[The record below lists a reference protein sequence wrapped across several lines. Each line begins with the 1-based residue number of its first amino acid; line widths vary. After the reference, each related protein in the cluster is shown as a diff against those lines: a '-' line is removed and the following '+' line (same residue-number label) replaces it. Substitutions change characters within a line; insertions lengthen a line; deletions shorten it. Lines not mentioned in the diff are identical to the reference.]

1 MHILGESYVVVYCGD
16 GKHALKKIDIENLIS
31 DMKDTDDI
39 NDIDDWIEAIDDEN
53 LETIGTA
60 WKI

>member
-1 MHILGESYVVVYCGD
+1 
-16 GKHALKKIDIENLIS
+16 
-31 DMKDTDDI
+31 MKDTDDI
-39 NDIDDWIEAIDDEN
+39 NDIDDWIEAIDDKN